1 MLIDLSA
8 KPVIKP
14 LKKQALRECLLLAY
28 TVFVFVW
35 FKVFDFSAKYT
46 GNLLISMRLWS
57 QECNTFCAHFLLIFT
72 PFAPIIHNYFAHE
85 GSSHLHE

>member
-1 MLIDLSA
+1 MLFRSSIGVLADLRLLLRFSFLLRPLLLLLLDLSA

-46 GNLLISMRLWS
+46 GNLSIIMRS
-57 QECNTFCAHFLLIFT
+57 CF
-72 PFAPIIHNYFAHE
+72 
-85 GSSHLHE
+85 